1 MKIPSILTTKRLIL
15 RPFSSEDFKV
25 FCELLEIKQFRKGI
39 KFDQRNNASDVA
51 KNWLNSIIKSYNSKS
66 PIFSLLIT
74 HGESNACLGS
84 CGLTK
89 REDFK
94 VVRCYYI
101 LFPKY
106 WGNGYAIE
114 AIKKL
119 FEYAFL
125 DLHLTKLEV
134 YITSGNNR
142 GWKAAERAGM
152 KYLGDVINKNTSHR
166 EMLFT
171 IEKKE
176 FERQITF

>member
-1 MKIPSILTTKRLIL
+1 MKIPSKLKTKRLIL

-25 FCELLEIKQFRKGI
+25 FCKLLEEEQFRKGI
-39 KFDQRNNASDVA
+39 KFDQRNNTTDTT
-51 KNWLNSIIKSYNSKS
+51 KNWLNSIIQLYNSPS
-66 PIFSLLIT
+66 PIFSLIIT
-74 HGESNACLGS
+74 HKESDACLGS

-89 REDFK
+89 TEDFK
-94 VVRCYYI
+94 VFRCYYI
-101 LFPKY
+101 LFPQY

-114 AIKKL
+114 AMKKL

-125 DLHLTKLEV
+125 DLHLTKLV
-134 YITSGNNR
+134 AYITSGNNR

-152 KYLGDVINKNTSHR
+152 KYLGDLINKNTSQR

-176 FERQITF
+176 FEHQTTF